1 MNNYKHLFKIL
12 YKIIKQN
19 NISFENINISNI
31 SEVNLTNQQVNI
43 INIIKKKNNSLLEK
57 FFIYYENQQKLEKNI
72 LILPLNAPEH
82 LINKYKNHK
91 VIKDDILDGFKFLD
105 KTNYTLYDTSLRK
118 KLYNCQLAY
127 MERIENEH

>member
-31 SEVNLTNQQVNI
+31 SEVNLSNQQVNI

-57 FFIYYENQQKLEKNI
+57 FFIYYANQRELEKNI
-72 LILPLNAPEH
+72 LILPLNAPKH

-91 VIKDDILDGFKFLD
+91 VIKADILDGFKFLD
-105 KTNYTLYDTSLRK
+105 KTNYTLYDTSLQK